1 MSIIYRL
8 NELEVPKD
16 IAQINGPFEE
26 FKQDVK
32 EMIDGVVGMIIEETE

>member
-1 MSIIYRL
+1 MD
-8 NELEVPKD
+8 ED
-16 IAQINGPFEE
+16 EE